1 MRPLLHLIS
10 ILLVLP
16 GVALAAA
23 FLVLGHAIATASLF
37 GFFGELLE
45 VALWL
50 IPWGI
55 LAAIAAMIALVS
67 SGFSVRLRWFGALC
81 VAAIAIGSSAVVFTL
96 SARHD
101 NFSAGQLLFFLPALI
116 AAWIGFWLAATER
129 PRRGLVDPARP

>member
-10 ILLVLP
+10 VLLVLP

-23 FLVLGHAIATASLF
+23 FLILGHAIATASLF
-37 GFFGELLE
+37 GFFAELLD

-55 LAAIAAMIALVS
+55 LAALATAIVLVS
-67 SGFSVRLRWFGALC
+67 SGFSARLRWFGALC
-81 VAAIAIGSSAVVFTL
+81 VAAIAVGSSAVVFTL

-129 PRRGLVDPARP
+129 PRRGMVESAKP